1 MTNILKSLYEERFY
15 ANWQA
20 TPEYQ
25 ELADKEGE
33 LWEQVKPLIGQKMID
48 QIMRSQ
54 SDLSYHT
61 NYEWFR
67 EGFRLGASLILELYI
82 GPVAAKSD

>member
-1 MTNILKSLYEERFY
+1 
-15 ANWQA
+15 
-20 TPEYQ
+20 
-25 ELADKEGE
+25 
-33 LWEQVKPLIGQKMID
+33 MID
-48 QIMRSQ
+48 QIMSSQ